1 MSTRK
6 ILVVDASAD
15 EVAQTQRVFKQ
26 CKILNPFQVLADGY
40 EALEY
45 LDGKKTN
52 RVMPVLV
59 LLDLRVPR
67 LSGKEVL
74 RHLGLK
80 RLAEVCPVVVLSG
93 DTDLKEINDCYKL
106 GAKSFLTKPVSPDDL
121 MNMVTKISGIIAR
134 PRSNG
139 LELEVA

>member
-15 EVAQTQRVFKQ
+15 EVAHTQRVFKQ
-26 CKILNPFQVLADGY
+26 CKILNPLQVLADGY

-45 LDGKKTN
+45 LDGKKPN

-106 GAKSFLTKPVSPDDL
+106 GAKSFLTKPVSADDL
-121 MNMVTKISGIIAR
+121 MNMVTKISGIVAR

-139 LELEVA
+139 LELELA

>member
-6 ILVVDASAD
+6 ILLVDESAD
-15 EVAQTQRVFKQ
+15 EVTLTQRTFKE
-26 CKILNPFQVLADGY
+26 CRILNSIQVLADGY

-45 LDGKKTN
+45 LDGKKSN
-52 RVMPVLV
+52 LSLPVLV

-67 LSGKEVL
+67 LSGKELL

-80 RLAEVCPVVVLSG
+80 RIGEICPIVVLSG

-106 GAKSFLTKPVSPDDL
+106 GAKSFLTKPVSADDL
-121 MNMVTKISGIIAR
+121 MNMVTKISGLTAR
-134 PRSNG
+134 QRSNG
-139 LELEVA
+139 WELDIA